1 MIRQWEKTIQLK
13 LNRMKVIYDFSEREL
28 IRVIKQLKRNAST
41 EIKMI
46 KAFEKALG
54 RKITEHELNN

>member
-1 MIRQWEKTIQLK
+1 
-13 LNRMKVIYDFSEREL
+13 MKVTYDFSDREL

-46 KAFEKALG
+46 RAFEKALG
-54 RKITEHELNN
+54 RKITEEELKN

>member
-1 MIRQWEKTIQLK
+1 
-13 LNRMKVIYDFSEREL
+13 MKKNVIYDFSDREL

-41 EIKMI
+41 EIQMI

-54 RKITEHELNN
+54 RKITEHELKS

>member
-1 MIRQWEKTIQLK
+1 
-13 LNRMKVIYDFSEREL
+13 MKVTYDFSDREL

-46 KAFEKALG
+46 EAFEKALG
-54 RKITEHELNN
+54 RKITEEELKN

>member
-1 MIRQWEKTIQLK
+1 MECGMT
-13 LNRMKVIYDFSEREL
+13 KVLYNFSEKEL

-41 EIKMI
+41 EVEMI

-54 RKITEHELNN
+54 RKLTRDELFE